1 MLTWELSV
9 CASSF
14 RAGSLVEVS
23 ATLSLSLS
31 KKSYIIIVVACEEGG
46 TGSK

>member
-1 MLTWELSV
+1 M

-23 ATLSLSLS
+23 ATLSFSLS
-31 KKSYIIIVVACEEGG
+31 KKSYIVVAYKKGG
-46 TGSK
+46 YRYQELLER